1 MSRPALASWNCIL
14 HDNLCGAATRAV
26 VLVDADHLARRRLAH
41 KVVPWVMEPER
52 KRMELLTAQKEFR
65 DGQSTHS
72 LIEVKSKSPPMK
84 QRQEKLP
91 NECLK

>member
-1 MSRPALASWNCIL
+1 
-14 HDNLCGAATRAV
+14 
-26 VLVDADHLARRRLAH
+26 
-41 KVVPWVMEPER
+41 MEPER

-91 NECLK
+91 NDCLKWELTQPS